1 MPTLTPFLD
10 PVHDSPTI
18 SASDLVILLLVSLG
32 VVVLALVGRLLRD
45 GFAAAVQLVVAAVV
59 VGLMVVALS
68 SVAIAVGY
76 TIALQR

>member
-10 PVHDSPTI
+10 SVNDSSTFH
-18 SASDLVILLLVSLG
+18 AADLAILLMVGLGLVLLG
-32 VVVLALVGRLLRD
+32 AIGRLLRD
-45 GFAAAVQLVVAAVV
+45 AFTAAVQLVVAAVV
-59 VGLMVVALS
+59 VGLVVLVLS

>member
-18 SASDLVILLLVSLG
+18 SAGDLVILLLVSLG